1 MQILQFCSQAQTN
14 NQNVQVN
21 KNYNVK
27 QITMHN
33 TTTYFIGEYFHTWFT
48 KLGIQSPEC
57 WIKISL
63 WILIKLG
70 LKKKQTSCNQAEWP
84 SH

>member
-1 MQILQFCSQAQTN
+1 MQNLQFCSQALTN

-21 KNYNVK
+21 KNDNVK

-48 KLGIQSPEC
+48 KL
-57 WIKISL
+57 L
-63 WILIKLG
+63 
-70 LKKKQTSCNQAEWP
+70 N
-84 SH
+84 